1 MSLLDHVDAD
11 DLEARLR
18 AGQFQSLE
26 QVYDWIEQ
34 HIGFRPDAAQARIL
48 KASLFPEERAI
59 LGSLPQREGMSVRKY
74 PTARRSMPT
83 RPKKPKPPPRKRGT
97 PKVVLTP
104 QDVLAIRA
112 DFVENGG
119 HGWYSRT
126 AKEYGVRH
134 NTISDIV
141 NRKTWKEV

>member
-18 AGQFQSLE
+18 AGQFRSLE

-34 HIGFRPDAAQARIL
+34 RIGFRPDSAQARIL
-48 KASLFPEERAI
+48 KAALFPEERAI
-59 LGSLPQREGMSVRKY
+59 FASLPQREGMSVRKY
-74 PTARRSMPT
+74 PTTRRAAAP

-112 DFVENGG
+112 DFVQNGG

-126 AKEYGVRH
+126 AKKYGVRH